1 MLPRKN
7 ALRLSRVA
15 ALFVAL
21 TLIATYPI
29 ILAPGS
35 YAYFDHS
42 DAQLNMWI
50 LAWDAHALHHAPF
63 HLFDA
68 NIFYPTR
75 GTLAYS
81 ETLLGYLPIFGPVL
95 WLHGSPALAFNAI
108 IFFSFIASGIGMYL
122 LARHLTGREWPS
134 IVAGIVY
141 AFTPYRFVHFPQ
153 IQLQSMEWFPLA
165 FLCLHLFYERG
176 ERRYAAGVGVF
187 VVMEAL
193 CCVYYAIFLVIALVV
208 AAAVLAARDARAR
221 DGRAVV
227 TLLIVGCLTA
237 ITVVPLAGEYV
248 RVHRT
253 QHLERSFAEISRKSA
268 VPASYL
274 ASPARLHQRLWAS
287 TLQTPRD
294 YLFPGIVAAILA
306 AIGFAGRRSVVLT
319 YAAIAVVGLVASFGP
334 PGVDGVSL
342 YDLFY
347 SSIPIFHGL
356 RQVSRFGVLVIFGVS
371 VLAALGAAIVESRLR
386 AGRAVL
392 CVALA
397 GAVFLE
403 LLVAPLRADRPGG
416 VALVHVPPTPPVYTW
431 LAQQEGPFAIVEFP
445 YAHHGQFWENAPYV
459 YWSTIHWHGLVD
471 AYSGFAAPDYGSL
484 ERILAGFPDDLS
496 RQALLLRH
504 VRYVIVHHDLYREW
518 HVPLNFDRIHRTGW
532 LQPVATF
539 PNVDVFWLR
548 PDDRLLTYAGPR

>member
-1 MLPRKN
+1 M
-7 ALRLSRVA
+7 
-15 ALFVAL
+15 
-21 TLIATYPI
+21 
-29 ILAPGS
+29 
-35 YAYFDHS
+35 
-42 DAQLNMWI
+42 
-50 LAWDAHALHHAPF
+50 
-63 HLFDA
+63 
-68 NIFYPTR
+68 
-75 GTLAYS
+75 
-81 ETLLGYLPIFGPVL
+81 
-95 WLHGSPALAFNAI
+95 
-108 IFFSFIASGIGMYL
+108 
-122 LARHLTGREWPS
+122 
-134 IVAGIVY
+134 
-141 AFTPYRFVHFPQ
+141 
-153 IQLQSMEWFPLA
+153 
-165 FLCLHLFYERG
+165 
-176 ERRYAAGVGVF
+176 
-187 VVMEAL
+187 
-193 CCVYYAIFLVIALVV
+193 
-208 AAAVLAARDARAR
+208 
-221 DGRAVV
+221 
-227 TLLIVGCLTA
+227 
-237 ITVVPLAGEYV
+237 
-248 RVHRT
+248 
-253 QHLERSFAEISRKSA
+253 
-268 VPASYL
+268 
-274 ASPARLHQRLWAS
+274 
-287 TLQTPRD
+287 
-294 YLFPGIVAAILA
+294 AAILA

-371 VLAALGAAIVESRLR
+371 VLAALGAAIAESRLR
-386 AGRAVL
+386 AGRAVVS
-392 CVALA
+392 VALA

-416 VALVHVPPTPPVYTW
+416 AALVHVPPTPPVYTW

-496 RQALLLRH
+496 WQALLLRH

-518 HVPLNFDRIHRTGW
+518 NVPLNFDRIHRTGW